1 MKGREKAGK
10 STYRMKSNERA
21 ETLLIFLLLD
31 GAVSFLF
38 FRSWWAFGL
47 LLPLYLMFRQ
57 MRKEDFRRRHQRNIR
72 EQFLT
77 GMQFVSTS
85 LSAGY
90 AVENAF
96 LEGEKELK
104 KVYNPDTYMVQ
115 AFHRINDQVRINRP
129 LESILLELA
138 RNSEAEDI
146 LQFAEVFQ
154 AARRSGGD
162 LIAIIRNTVSSI
174 QAKEETQKEI
184 ETVLSGKMME
194 QTMMSLIPLMILG
207 YVSLT
212 SPEFME
218 PMYHSLAGTFIMS
231 VSLAVYGFAV
241 WWGRKIMDIQV

>member
-1 MKGREKAGK
+1 MTSA
-10 STYRMKSNERA
+10 ERA
-21 ETLLIFLLLD
+21 ETLLAFLLLD

-38 FRSWWAFGL
+38 FRSWWAFGIF
-47 LLPLYLMFRQ
+47 LPFYRLFREL
-57 MRKEDFRRRHQRNIR
+57 RREDFRKKHQRNIR

-104 KVYNPDTYMVQ
+104 KIYDPDTYMVRS
-115 AFHRINDQVRINRP
+115 FHRINDQVRINRP
-129 LESILLELA
+129 LETLLLELA
-138 RNSEAEDI
+138 RSSEAEDI

-162 LIAIIRNTVSSI
+162 LIAIIRNTVNSI

-184 ETVLSGKMME
+184 ETALSGKMME
-194 QTMMSLIPLMILG
+194 QTMMSFIPLLILG

-212 SPEFME
+212 SPEFLE
-218 PMYHSLAGTFIMS
+218 PMYQTLAGRAMMAA
-231 VSLAVYGFAV
+231 SLAVYGFAV
-241 WWGRKIMDIQV
+241 WWGRKMMDIQV